1 MDAEPNHVP
10 DVRKKAEQA
19 LKEGFEDV
27 LRALKLFLYAV
38 PQYQMPQILN
48 NGDIIIRRLHCE
60 LPRYP
65 KAIPQPRKGIHD
77 TAS

>member
-48 NGDIIIRRLHCE
+48 NGDIIIRRQYPE
-60 LPRYP
+60 FPRYP
-65 KAIPQPRKGIHD
+65 EGIPQPCKGTHD
-77 TAS
+77 TAA